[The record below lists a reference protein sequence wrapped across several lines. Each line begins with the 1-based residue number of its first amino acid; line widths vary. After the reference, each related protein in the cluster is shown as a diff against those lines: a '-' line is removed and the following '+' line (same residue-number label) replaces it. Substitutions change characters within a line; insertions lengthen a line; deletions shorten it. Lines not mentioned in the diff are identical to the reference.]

1 MACKQNNMAVNE
13 AHVLVAL
20 SNIAY
25 VILAYWLAR
34 RHFREFAWVVLVVA
48 GVSTYFHLNPN
59 QDWSFYL
66 DCIIASLSSSLVFH
80 KMLPYVIPSPL
91 FVFTVGL
98 IVTSAIL
105 WWESGNDREAPKY
118 VWMHSA
124 WHILTALGFFLLI
137 QCTPIRTGEELGK
150 LDLPL
155 IAGKGV

>member
-1 MACKQNNMAVNE
+1 MAVNE

-34 RHFREFAWVVLVVA
+34 RHFREFAWVILVVA

-59 QDWSFYL
+59 QEWSLYL
-66 DCIIASLSSSLVFH
+66 DIVIASLSSSLIFH

-98 IVTSAIL
+98 ISTSAIL
-105 WWESGNDREAPKY
+105 WWESGSDREAPKY

-124 WHILTALGFFLLI
+124 WHILTAVGFFLLI